1 MFSLCFNKRI
11 GMCCNNFGWTGPV
24 ESPIPYS
31 VGMIALS
38 SLWSSVPKKV
48 SYLAEMGGTG

>member
-1 MFSLCFNKRI
+1 M
-11 GMCCNNFGWTGPV
+11 
-24 ESPIPYS
+24 ESPILYS

-38 SLWSSVPKKV
+38 SLWSLVPEKV

>member
-1 MFSLCFNKRI
+1 M
-11 GMCCNNFGWTGPV
+11 